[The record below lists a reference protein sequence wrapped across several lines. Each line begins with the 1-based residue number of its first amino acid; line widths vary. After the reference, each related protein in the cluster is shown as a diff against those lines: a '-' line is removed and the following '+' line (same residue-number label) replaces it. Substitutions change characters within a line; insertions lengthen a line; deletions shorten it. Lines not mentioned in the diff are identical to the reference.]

1 MTWRFENMKEQVI
14 NVHNGMIALN
24 ILFATAISGLAIY
37 FLL

>member
-1 MTWRFENMKEQVI
+1 MTWRFENIKEQAI
-14 NVHNGMIALN
+14 NVHTGMIALN